1 MLVFAPHPDDAELGA
16 GGIIA
21 LHTELG
27 YRVGICD
34 LTEGEMGTNG
44 TPELRRREAD
54 HAKDILKAQW
64 RENLQLPD
72 SFVSVT
78 EAAKTQVVELIRTC
92 RPQVLLVTYPGDDH
106 PDHNHA
112 AELVREAAYLA
123 GLEKYPARGE
133 RHRPDRLF
141 YYFLGRPQNPDLVVD
156 ITEVHDTKIKS
167 VLAHKSQLGLNETDH
182 QQDTRLT
189 HPSFLDRVIARDRY
203 MGSLT
208 NCEFGEGLMCERVPR
223 VHNLFQL
230 GG

>member
-112 AELVREAAYLA
+112 AELVR
-123 GLEKYPARGE
+123 
-133 RHRPDRLF
+133 
-141 YYFLGRPQNPDLVVD
+141 
-156 ITEVHDTKIKS
+156 
-167 VLAHKSQLGLNETDH
+167 
-182 QQDTRLT
+182 
-189 HPSFLDRVIARDRY
+189 
-203 MGSLT
+203 
-208 NCEFGEGLMCERVPR
+208 
-223 VHNLFQL
+223 
-230 GG
+230 